1 MPDRIS
7 EQLKVHMG
15 KESTLYGK
23 LNSDQRDVHKK
34 VWEICEAYEE
44 VLQKRSENGISQNS
58 IPIKEDASLRF
69 QWKSFSIPVLGAAVG
84 ALIGSLPDTGASAFL
99 SGAVSAGCAIV
110 GGGVGAGIATVLQ
123 NRKLKRTKS
132 RPEGGGLAVKE
143 NLLFQ
148 DETAIVDKIVSA
160 TEELLQLTGRL
171 SQPQDTGYNITED
184 THFAKWVQK
193 VMAAVWKG
201 DDRYLKVLVTDELD
215 ARLSEMGLFVCME
228 PDVEN
233 GRLVAPYDRLF
244 QVRQKELA
252 EPKVVIPAICFGE
265 DALVKGEIWI

>member
-1 MPDRIS
+1 MPERIS
-7 EQLKVHMG
+7 DQLKVRMG
-15 KESTLYGK
+15 KESPLYGK

-44 VLQKRSENGISQNS
+44 AFQKCSKNS
-58 IPIKEDASLRF
+58 ISIKEEPSLSIP
-69 QWKSFSIPVLGAAVG
+69 WKIFSIPVLGATVG
-84 ALIGSLPDTGASAFL
+84 ALIGSLLDTRASMLL
-99 SGAVSAGCAIV
+99 SGTVSAVCTIV
-110 GGGVGAGIATVLQ
+110 GGGIGAGIAAVLH
-123 NRKLKRTKS
+123 NKNLERTK
-132 RPEGGGLAVKE
+132 RLQEDAGVEVNE
-143 NLLFQ
+143 NLSCQ
-148 DETAIVDKIVSA
+148 DAAVIVDKIVTA

-201 DDRYLKVLVTDELD
+201 DDKYLKVLVTDELD
-215 ARLSEMGLFVCME
+215 ARLSEMGLFVCTE
-228 PDVEN
+228 PDFED
-233 GRLVAPYDRLF
+233 GRLIAPYDRLF
-244 QVRQKELA
+244 QVRRKELA